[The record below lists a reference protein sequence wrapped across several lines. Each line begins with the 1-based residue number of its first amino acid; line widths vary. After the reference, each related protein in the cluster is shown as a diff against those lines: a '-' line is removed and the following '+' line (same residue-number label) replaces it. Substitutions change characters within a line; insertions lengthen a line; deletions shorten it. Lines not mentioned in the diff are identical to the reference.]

1 MAKLKLAPKG
11 GHATGSWGVV
21 PGGNP
26 TGREGVFDQLEV
38 RRKLDRLR
46 WVFVRGGNSTGRNG
60 VPITQHMAKPKF
72 IEDQD
77 QLEKLAP
84 VMKAPIKRHVFVCNG
99 KSCSQVGS
107 AEVKAEFVRILE
119 EKGLR
124 QGKESKGRNP
134 MGEIVLTD
142 CGSVGFCSIG
152 VAVLVYPEGVWY
164 GQVQAEDVPEI
175 IEEHLEKGRV
185 VERLALIEL
194 DPS

>member
-1 MAKLKLAPKG
+1 
-11 GHATGSWGVV
+11 
-21 PGGNP
+21 
-26 TGREGVFDQLEV
+26 
-38 RRKLDRLR
+38 
-46 WVFVRGGNSTGRNG
+46 
-60 VPITQHMAKPKF
+60 MAKPKF
-72 IEDQD
+72 IDDRE

-119 EKGLR
+119 AKGLR

-134 MGEIVLTD
+134 QGEVVLTD

-164 GQVQAEDVPEI
+164 GQVTVDDVPEI
-175 IEEHLEKGRV
+175 VEEHLERGHI
-185 VERLALIEL
+185 VERLALIKV
-194 DPS
+194 DR